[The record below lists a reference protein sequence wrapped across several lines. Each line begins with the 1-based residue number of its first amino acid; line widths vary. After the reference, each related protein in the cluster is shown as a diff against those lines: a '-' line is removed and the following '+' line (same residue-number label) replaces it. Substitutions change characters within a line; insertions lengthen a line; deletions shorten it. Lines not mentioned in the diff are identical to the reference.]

1 MKLEIGK
8 KVCYP
13 GQGVC
18 SVESRTERNIG
29 DSKIKGF
36 YLRVVSDN
44 SSIFVP
50 ETNVDSVGLRP
61 VITGSQCK
69 RLITRLAEDFE
80 SASSDWKS
88 RSREFMQKLQSGD
101 IFATADVLKKL
112 TYLSHEKRLS
122 FREQTLLEKA
132 KFLIVSEIT
141 SSSEQD
147 PAETEVQVIARVERA
162 CAKHSAARPRA
173 AVAGS

>member
-1 MKLEIGK
+1 MKLEIGE

-18 SVESRTERNIG
+18 SVESRTERKIG
-29 DSKIKGF
+29 DNKIKGF
-36 YLRVVSDN
+36 YLRVVSDR

-50 ETNVDSVGLRP
+50 EANIDSVGLRP
-61 VITGSQCK
+61 VISGSQCK
-69 RLITRLAEDFE
+69 RLITGLAEDFE
-80 SASSDWKS
+80 AASSDWKS

-101 IFATADVLKKL
+101 IFAAADVLKKL
-112 TYLSHEKRLS
+112 TYLSREKRLS

-141 SSSEQD
+141 NSSSQD
-147 PAETEVQVIARVERA
+147 SETTESQVIARVERA
-162 CAKHSAARPRA
+162 CAKHSAAHPHA
-173 AVAGS
+173 AAAGS